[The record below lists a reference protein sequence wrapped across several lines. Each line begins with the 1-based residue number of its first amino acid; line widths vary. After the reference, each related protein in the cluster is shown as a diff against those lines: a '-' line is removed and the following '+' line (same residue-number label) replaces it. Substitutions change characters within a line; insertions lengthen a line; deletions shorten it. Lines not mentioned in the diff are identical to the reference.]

1 MYIYIVG
8 ATWELSATQ
17 CSKYAYHVQMNLP
30 SYYSLS
36 VDLWKVVVELPES
49 CLEWEN
55 SFLIEIKR
63 IEIRANPERR
73 DGV

>member
-36 VDLWKVVVELPES
+36 VDL
-49 CLEWEN
+49 
-55 SFLIEIKR
+55 
-63 IEIRANPERR
+63 
-73 DGV
+73 